1 MFFMSEPGGYEL
13 VKIPGGV
20 FLLGTPEQ
28 ESGRFKYEWL
38 LHEIQAPD
46 FYLGRYPATNEEYG
60 RFLKD
65 NPKIEEPRYWAERKF
80 NQPRQPVVGVSWE
93 DAKRYAEWAGPR
105 LPDEADREYACRAG
119 TKTRYYRGDKEEYLD
134 RVEWYNDNSAP

>member
-1 MFFMSEPGGYEL
+1 MSEPGGYEL

-80 NQPRQPVVGVSWE
+80 NQPRQPVVGGKLGRCKTLCRMGRP
-93 DAKRYAEWAGPR
+93 APAGRGRPGIC
-105 LPDEADREYACRAG
+105 LPCR
-119 TKTRYYRGDKEEYLD
+119 D
-134 RVEWYNDNSAP
+134 